1 MIFAGLALAIVLMS
15 IGHFLRTLRW
25 ELFIS
30 VYEKPDRKRLL
41 SALSLGYTVN
51 FIVPYKLGDVVRG
64 FYAGQRMK
72 NGKALGL
79 STVIV
84 DRYLDI
90 LAVGIIF
97 CVLSLIQRGDA
108 AFASASRFYI
118 ILFAA
123 LVAATV
129 LVFAFKN
136 LLKKVIRLI
145 AGIFN
150 PRIEGIILR
159 FSWALIWNF
168 KDIALKLNKL
178 KLIVVTAGMWAVYI
192 LSYGCFAFFYSS
204 LGTDTG
210 WRDIFLML
218 FGESGVKASTVMV
231 SLFKGKFEATQVY
244 FVLYTLLPLV
254 ILSLASLL
262 IKRFHGAEA
271 EEKEYLNLLPQIN
284 AEERLLF
291 LDKYFSGENREY
303 VNNYLK
309 INQGISIIRDYSA
322 GSNATTMLC
331 VDSRGTFFRKYAF
344 GKDGEKLK
352 EQVEWIERY
361 RDILPLPKIL
371 KTDSNDFYCY
381 YDMPYDSAAVGMF
394 EYAHS
399 MPIDKSAAILRRVF
413 DRLEDT
419 LYRTAIS
426 VAIREDIDAYITG
439 KVDKN
444 IERIVSA
451 RRLKPLC
458 EYDTIVINGKE
469 YRNLKFYEKMLSHEN
484 LQKVFKGDV
493 ITSVHGDLT
502 IENIV
507 CVRKDGAEDDF
518 YLIDPNTGNI
528 LDSSNL
534 DYGKMLQSLHGGYEF
549 LMSVRNVKVSDNR
562 IDFLFAKSAVYES
575 LYEETDKYLRERFSP
590 ERVRS
595 IYYHEIVHWLRLM
608 PYKIDKD
615 YHTAPAFYAGLLM
628 VLDDVYKRF
637 SET

>member
-64 FYAGQRMK
+64 FYAGRRMK

-136 LLKKVIRLI
+136 LLKKVIRMI

-231 SLFKGKFEATQVY
+231 SLFKGRFEATQVY

-262 IKRFHGAEA
+262 IKRFYGAEA

-284 AEERLLF
+284 AEERLVF

-399 MPIDKSAAILRRVF
+399 MPIDKSVAILRRVF

-419 LYRTAIS
+419 LYKTAIS

-507 CVRKDGAEDDF
+507 CVRKNGAEDDF

>member
-1 MIFAGLALAIVLMS
+1 MMFLGLALAIVLMS
-15 IGHFLRTLRW
+15 VGHFLRTLRW
-25 ELFIS
+25 ELFIN

-51 FIVPYKLGDVVRG
+51 FLVPYKLGDLVRG
-64 FYAGQRMK
+64 FYAGRRMK

-90 LAVGIIF
+90 LAVGLIF

-108 AFASASRFYI
+108 AFSSASRFYI

-123 LVAATV
+123 LIVATL
-129 LVFAFKN
+129 LVYLFKN
-136 LLKKVIRLI
+136 LLKKLIRLV
-145 AGIFN
+145 AGLFN
-150 PRIEGIILR
+150 AKIEGTILR

-168 KDIALKLNKL
+168 KDIVLKLNKL
-178 KLIVVTAGMWAVYI
+178 KLIIVTVGMWAVYI

-204 LGTDTG
+204 LGTNTG

-231 SLFKGKFEATQVY
+231 SLFNGKFEASQVF
-244 FVLYTLLPLV
+244 FVMYTLLPLV
-254 ILSLASLL
+254 ILSMASLL
-262 IKRFHGAEA
+262 AKRFHGASG
-271 EEKEYLNLLPQIN
+271 EEREYLNLLPQIN
-284 AEERLLF
+284 AEERLVF

-361 RDILPLPKIL
+361 EDTLPLPKIL
-371 KTDSNDFYCY
+371 KADSNDFCCY

-399 MPIDKSAAILRRVF
+399 MPIDNSVAVLRRVF
-413 DRLEDT
+413 DKLEST
-419 LYRTAIS
+419 LYKTAIS
-426 VAIREDIDAYITG
+426 AAVREDIDAYITG

-451 RRLKPLC
+451 RKLKPLC
-458 EYDTIVINGKE
+458 DYDTIVINGKE
-469 YRNLKFYEKMLSHEN
+469 YRNLKFYDKMLSHEN
-484 LQKVFKGDV
+484 LQKVFASDA
-493 ITSVHGDLT
+493 ITAVHGDLT

-507 CVRKDGAEDDF
+507 CVRKNDGDDDF

-549 LMSVRNVKVSDNR
+549 LMSVRNVKVTDYH
-562 IDFLFAKSAVYES
+562 IDFLFTRSAVYES
-575 LYEETDKYLRERFSP
+575 LYEEMERYMEEHFSP
-590 ERVRS
+590 ERIKS

-608 PYKIDKD
+608 PYKIEKD

-628 VLDDVYKRF
+628 VLDDVYKKY
-637 SET
+637 SEK

>member
-1 MIFAGLALAIVLMS
+1 MTFLGLALAIILMS
-15 IGHFLRTLRW
+15 VGHFLRTLRW
-25 ELFIS
+25 ELFIN

-41 SALSLGYTVN
+41 SALSLGYIVN
-51 FIVPYKLGDVVRG
+51 FIVPYKLGDLVRG
-64 FYAGQRMK
+64 FYAGRRMK

-84 DRYLDI
+84 DRYLDV

-108 AFASASRFYI
+108 SFAGASRFYI

-123 LVAATV
+123 LIVGTL
-129 LVFAFKN
+129 LVYLFKN
-136 LLKKVIRLI
+136 LLKKLVRLV
-145 AGIFN
+145 AGLFN
-150 PRIEGIILR
+150 ARIEGTVLR
-159 FSWALIWNF
+159 FTWALIWNF
-168 KDIALKLNKL
+168 KDIVLKLNKL
-178 KLIVVTAGMWAVYI
+178 KLIVVTVGMWAVYI

-231 SLFKGKFEATQVY
+231 SLFEGKFVATQVY

-262 IKRFHGAEA
+262 VKRFHGAGE

-284 AEERLLF
+284 AEERLVF
-291 LDKYFSGENREY
+291 LDRYFSGENREY

-331 VDSRGTFFRKYAF
+331 VDGRGTFFRKYAF

-361 RDILPLPKIL
+361 RDTLPLPEIL

-381 YDMPYDSAAVGMF
+381 YDMPYDSSAVGMF

-399 MPIDKSAAILRRVF
+399 MPIEKSAVVLKRVF
-413 DRLEDT
+413 DKLENT
-419 LYRTAIS
+419 LYRPAITETLD
-426 VAIREDIDAYITG
+426 EDIEAYITG

-458 EYDTIVINGKE
+458 EYDTVVINGIE

-484 LQKVFKGDV
+484 LQKVFGGDS
-493 ITSVHGDLT
+493 ITAVHGDLT

-507 CVRKDGAEDDF
+507 CVRKNGGDDDF

-528 LDSSNL
+528 LDSPNL

-549 LMSVRNVKVSDNR
+549 LMSVRSVNVSDNR
-562 IDFLFAKSAVYES
+562 IDFLFTKSAVYEE
-575 LYEETDKYLRERFSP
+575 LYKEMCRYMKEHFSEERIK
-590 ERVRS
+590 S

-615 YHTAPAFYAGLLM
+615 YHTASAFYAGLLM
-628 VLDDVYKRF
+628 VLDDVYKRY
-637 SET
+637 SEK

>member
-64 FYAGQRMK
+64 FYAGRRMK

-178 KLIVVTAGMWAVYI
+178 NLIVVTVGMWAVYI

-231 SLFKGKFEATQVY
+231 SLFKGRFEATQVY

-262 IKRFHGAEA
+262 IKRFHGADA

-284 AEERLLF
+284 AEERLVF

-303 VNNYLK
+303 VDNYLK

-361 RDILPLPKIL
+361 QDTLPLPKIL

-419 LYRTAIS
+419 LYKTAIS

-484 LQKVFKGDV
+484 LQKVFEGDV

-507 CVRKDGAEDDF
+507 CVRKNGAEDDF

-615 YHTAPAFYAGLLM
+615 YHTAPAFYARLLM

>member
-64 FYAGQRMK
+64 FYAGRRMK

-150 PRIEGIILR
+150 ARIEGIILR

-178 KLIVVTAGMWAVYI
+178 KLIVVTVGMWAVYI

-284 AEERLLF
+284 AEERLVF

-399 MPIDKSAAILRRVF
+399 MPIDKSVAILRRVF

-507 CVRKDGAEDDF
+507 CVRKNGAEDDF